1 MSTLWHNVHSMA
13 QWHGWM
19 AMIWTALGI
28 LWLKR
33 AYLGRKEALLVTLV
47 THPVNPNVNERVLR
61 MHCWELQAYSSES
74 LISCFFLNST
84 SHADG
89 LATTSVP
96 CFIRACSLPVSIS
109 PSILKS
115 LINDQNGWPKVAG
128 LFPSMRKCPVQ
139 AN

>member
-1 MSTLWHNVHSMA
+1 MA
-13 QWHGWM
+13 WM
-19 AMIWTALGI
+19 DGNDLDGAQNPVVEARLSG
-28 LWLKR
+28 
-33 AYLGRKEALLVTLV
+33 GRKEALLVTLV
-47 THPVNPNVNERVLR
+47 THPANPNVNERVLR

-115 LINDQNGWPKVAG
+115 LINDQNG
-128 LFPSMRKCPVQ
+128 
-139 AN
+139 